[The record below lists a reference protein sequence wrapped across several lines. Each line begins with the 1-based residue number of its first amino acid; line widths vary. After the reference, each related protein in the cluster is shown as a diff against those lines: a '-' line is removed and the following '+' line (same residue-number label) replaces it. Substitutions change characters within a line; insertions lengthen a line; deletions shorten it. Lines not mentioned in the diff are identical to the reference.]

1 MFLVT
6 LQFVTPVFEPP
17 GFRTSEQLQKMQ
29 VRVSI
34 SARVPWIS
42 VVDLVD
48 LVVLVVFPLAFQR
61 LGDFVGLESRN
72 SETNTVFFGNLHGIM
87 VISIGKISITMILPW

>member
-1 MFLVT
+1 M
-6 LQFVTPVFEPP
+6 TPVFEPP

-29 VRVSI
+29 VRVFI

-42 VVDLVD
+42 V
-48 LVVLVVFPLAFQR
+48 VVLVVFPLAFQR

-87 VISIGKISITMILPW
+87 VISIGKISITMILP

>member
-42 VVDLVD
+42 VVD

>member
-1 MFLVT
+1 
-6 LQFVTPVFEPP
+6 
-17 GFRTSEQLQKMQ
+17 MQ
-29 VRVSI
+29 VRVFI

-42 VVDLVD
+42 VVD

-87 VISIGKISITMILPW
+87 VISIGKISITMILPWYYHDITMILPWYYHDMNEW

>member
-1 MFLVT
+1 M
-6 LQFVTPVFEPP
+6 TPVFEPP

-29 VRVSI
+29 VRVFI

-42 VVDLVD
+42 VVD

-87 VISIGKISITMILPW
+87 VISIGKISITMILP